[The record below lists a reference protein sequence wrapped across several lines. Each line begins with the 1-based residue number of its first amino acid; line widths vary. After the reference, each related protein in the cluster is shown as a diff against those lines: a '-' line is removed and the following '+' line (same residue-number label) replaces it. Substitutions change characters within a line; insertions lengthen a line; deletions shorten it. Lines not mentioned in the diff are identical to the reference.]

1 MPTLPQEEGPVPT
14 LYQDKVHMPISFP
27 EAALVPTLSHEEAPV
42 SALYQEKVPWPTS
55 SLEEALVTDGSLQG
69 GN

>member
-42 SALYQEKVPWPTS
+42 SALYQEKV
-55 SLEEALVTDGSLQG
+55 LEEALVTDGSPQG